1 MANNFLNNLNLLYIS
16 PTFVGG
22 IGGHAF
28 RVSEKLNQNGFN
40 IELMH
45 VPHIPIKNLKNPSFT
60 IFGKIKTMFN
70 NKSYDLV
77 HAWNIPSGIIMKNI
91 NAKKKILSIHGMYGE
106 QVEAIH
112 SKSIGK
118 LGKIAEKN
126 AIENA
131 DILTT
136 DSKFVQKTYY
146 EKFGLK
152 IEYLPAPLDIKKFT
166 NIPKSKLKDQIVFI
180 GRDSH
185 EKGIDILKSIESSIN
200 SKVIYCTNTDW
211 VETMKIL
218 QQSKLLVVPS
228 RQESLPQV
236 IKEAFYL
243 KIPVIAANVGGIS
256 ELVEHNQTGILVP
269 SENPDKLKIAINN
282 LLEDLELQEILK
294 ENAYNFILEYFTWEK
309 LLPKYIKFYTNL
321 FND

>member
-1 MANNFLNNLNLLYIS
+1 MTNNFLNNLNILYIS

-77 HAWNIPSGIIMKNI
+77 HAWNVPSGIIMKNI

-282 LLEDLELQEILK
+282 LLENLELQEILK

>member
-1 MANNFLNNLNLLYIS
+1 MIDKKSNNLNILYIS
-16 PTFVGG
+16 PTFIGG

-28 RVSEKLNQNGFN
+28 RVSEKLNQNDFN

-60 IFGKIKTMFN
+60 IFGKIKTMLN
-70 NKSYDLV
+70 KKSYDLV

-91 NAKKKILSIHGMYGE
+91 KAKKKILSIHGIYGE
-106 QVEAIH
+106 QIEAIH
-112 SKSIGK
+112 SKSISK

-136 DSKFVQKTYY
+136 DSKFVQKKYY
-146 EKFGLK
+146 DKFGLN
-152 IEYLPAPLDIKKFT
+152 IEYLPAPLDIKKFV
-166 NIPKSKLKDQIVFI
+166 NIPKSKSKNQIVFI
-180 GRDSH
+180 GRDSY
-185 EKGIDILKSIESSIN
+185 EKGIDILKSIELSIN
-200 SKVIYCTNTDW
+200 CKVIYCTNLDW

-243 KIPVIAANVGGIS
+243 KVPVIATDVGGIS
-256 ELVEHNQTGILVP
+256 EIIEDNRTGILVP
-269 SENPDKLKIAINN
+269 SENPEKLKIAIND
-282 LLEDLELQEILK
+282 LLKNIELQEILK
-294 ENAYNFILEYFTWEK
+294 ENAYNFILEHFTWEK
-309 LLPKYIKFYTNL
+309 LLPKYTKFYKNL
-321 FND
+321 LNF

>member
-1 MANNFLNNLNLLYIS
+1 MIDKKSNNLNILYIS

-28 RVSEKLNQNGFN
+28 RVSEKLNQNGFD
-40 IELMH
+40 IELMKI
-45 VPHIPIKNLKNPSFT
+45 PHIPIKNLKNPSFT
-60 IFGKIKTMFN
+60 IFGKVKTMFN
-70 NKSYDLV
+70 KKSYDLV
-77 HAWNIPSGIIMKNI
+77 HAWNVPSGIIMKNI
-91 NAKKKILSIHGMYGE
+91 NAKKKILSIHGIYGE
-106 QVEAIH
+106 QIEAIH
-112 SKSIGK
+112 SKSISK

-146 EKFGLK
+146 KKFGLK
-152 IEYLPAPLDIKKFT
+152 IEYLPAPLDVNKFI
-166 NIPKSKLKDQIVFI
+166 NIPKSKEKNQVVYI

-185 EKGIDILKSIESSIN
+185 EKGIDILKSIESSIT

-211 VETMKIL
+211 TETMKIL
-218 QQSKLLVVPS
+218 QESKLLVVPS

-243 KIPVIAANVGGIS
+243 KVPVVATDVGGIS
-256 ELVEHNQTGILVP
+256 ELVEHNKTGILVP
-269 SENPDKLKIAINN
+269 SQNPEKLKIAIND
-282 LLEDLELQEILK
+282 LLENFELQEILK
-294 ENAYNFILEYFTWEK
+294 ENAYNFILEFFTWKK
-309 LLPKYIKFYTNL
+309 LLPKYTKFY
-321 FND
+321 NDLLNN

>member
-1 MANNFLNNLNLLYIS
+1 MINKTHNNLNILYIS

-28 RVSEKLNQNGFN
+28 RVSEKLNQNNFD
-40 IELMH
+40 IELMKI
-45 VPHIPIKNLKNPSFT
+45 PHMPIKNLKNPSFT
-60 IFGKIKTMFN
+60 IFGKIKAMFN
-70 NKSYDLV
+70 KKSYDLV

-91 NAKKKILSIHGMYGE
+91 DAKKKILSIHGMYGE
-106 QVEAIH
+106 QVDAIH
-112 SKSIGK
+112 SKSISK

-152 IEYLPAPLDIKKFT
+152 IEYLPAPLDIKKFI
-166 NIPKSKLKDQIVFI
+166 NIPKSKLKNQIVFI
-180 GRDSH
+180 GRDSY
-185 EKGIDILKSIESSIN
+185 EKGIDILKSIEPLIN
-200 SKVIYCTNTDW
+200 SKVIYCTNTNW
-211 VETMKIL
+211 TETMKIL
-218 QQSKLLVVPS
+218 QESKLLVVPS

-243 KIPVIAANVGGIS
+243 KVPVIATNVGGIS
-256 ELVEHNQTGILVP
+256 ELVKHNQTGILV
-269 SENPDKLKIAINN
+269 SSQNPEKLKIAINK
-282 LLEDLELQEILK
+282 LLENFELQEILK

-309 LLPKYIKFYTNL
+309 LLPKYIKFYKNL
-321 FND
+321 SND

>member
-1 MANNFLNNLNLLYIS
+1 MINKKYHNLNILYIS

-60 IFGKIKTMFN
+60 IFGKIKTMIHK
-70 NKSYDLV
+70 KSYDLV

-112 SKSIGK
+112 STHIGK

-152 IEYLPAPLDIKKFT
+152 IEYLPAPLDVEKFI
-166 NIPKSKLKDQIVFI
+166 NIPKSKLKNQIVFI
-180 GRDSH
+180 GRDSY
-185 EKGIDILKSIESSIN
+185 EKGIDILKSIELSIN

-218 QQSKLLVVPS
+218 QQSKLIIVPS

-243 KIPVIAANVGGIS
+243 KVPVIATNVGGIS

-269 SENPDKLKIAINN
+269 SENP
-282 LLEDLELQEILK
+282 
-294 ENAYNFILEYFTWEK
+294 EK
-309 LLPKYIKFYTNL
+309 L
-321 FND
+321 

>member
-1 MANNFLNNLNLLYIS
+1 MIDKKSNNLNILYIS

-28 RVSEKLNQNGFN
+28 RVSEKLNQNGFD
-40 IELMH
+40 IELMKI
-45 VPHIPIKNLKNPSFT
+45 PHIPIKNFKNPSFT
-60 IFGKIKTMFN
+60 IFGKVKTMFN
-70 NKSYDLV
+70 KKSYDLV
-77 HAWNIPSGIIMKNI
+77 HAWNVPSGIIMKNI
-91 NAKKKILSIHGMYGE
+91 NAKKKILSIHGMYSE
-106 QVEAIH
+106 QVDAIH
-112 SKSIGK
+112 SKSISK

-152 IEYLPAPLDIKKFT
+152 IEYLPAPLDVKKFIY
-166 NIPKSKLKDQIVFI
+166 IPKSKLKNQVVFI

-185 EKGIDILKSIESSIN
+185 EKGIDILKTIESSIN
-200 SKVIYCTNTDW
+200 SKVIYCTNIDW

-218 QQSKLLVVPS
+218 QQSKLLIVPS

-243 KIPVIAANVGGIS
+243 KVPVIATNVGGIP

-269 SENPDKLKIAINN
+269 SQNPEKLKIAINN
-282 LLEDLELQEILK
+282 LLNNFELQEILR

-309 LLPKYIKFYTNL
+309 LLPKYIKFYNNL
-321 FND
+321 FNN

>member
-1 MANNFLNNLNLLYIS
+1 MIDKKSNNLNILYIS

-40 IELMH
+40 IELMKI
-45 VPHIPIKNLKNPSFT
+45 PHIPIKNLKNFSFT
-60 IFGKIKTMFN
+60 IFGKMKTILN
-70 NKSYDLV
+70 KKSYDLV
-77 HAWNIPSGIIMKNI
+77 HAWNVPSGIIMKNI
-91 NAKKKILSIHGMYGE
+91 NTKKKILSIHGMYSE
-106 QVEAIH
+106 QVDAIH
-112 SKSIGK
+112 SKSISK

-146 EKFGLK
+146 AKFGLK
-152 IEYLPAPLDIKKFT
+152 IEYLPAPLDVKKFI
-166 NIPKSKLKDQIVFI
+166 NIPKSKLKNQVVFI
-180 GRDSH
+180 GRDSY

-218 QQSKLLVVPS
+218 QQSKLLIVPS

-243 KIPVIAANVGGIS
+243 KVPVIATNVGGIS
-256 ELVEHNQTGILVP
+256 EIVEHNKTGILVP
-269 SENPDKLKIAINN
+269 SQNPEKLKLAVNN
-282 LLEDLELQEILK
+282 LLENLDLQEILRQ
-294 ENAYNFILEYFTWEK
+294 NAYNFILENFTWEK
-309 LLPKYIKFYTNL
+309 LLPKYIKFYNNL

>member
-1 MANNFLNNLNLLYIS
+1 MIDKKSNNLNILYIS
-16 PTFVGG
+16 PTFIGG

-28 RVSEKLNQNGFN
+28 RVSEKLNQNNFD
-40 IELMH
+40 IELMKI
-45 VPHIPIKNLKNPSFT
+45 PHIPIKNLKNPSFT
-60 IFGKIKTMFN
+60 IFGKMKTILN
-70 NKSYDLV
+70 KKSYDLV
-77 HAWNIPSGIIMKNI
+77 HAWNVPSGIIMKNI

-106 QVEAIH
+106 QIEAIH
-112 SKSIGK
+112 SKSISK
-118 LGKIAEKN
+118 LGKFVEKN

-152 IEYLPAPLDIKKFT
+152 IEYLPAPLDVKKFI
-166 NIPKSKLKDQIVFI
+166 NISKSKLKNQVVFI

-200 SKVIYCTNTDW
+200 SKVIYCTNIDW

-218 QQSKLLVVPS
+218 QQSKLLIVPS

-243 KIPVIAANVGGIS
+243 KVPVVATDVGGIS
-256 ELVEHNQTGILVP
+256 ELVEHNKTGILVP
-269 SENPDKLKIAINN
+269 SQNPEKLKLAVNN
-282 LLEDLELQEILK
+282 LLENLDLQEILRQ
-294 ENAYNFILEYFTWEK
+294 NAYNFILENFTWEK
-309 LLPKYIKFYTNL
+309 LLLKYIKFYNNL
-321 FND
+321 LNN

>member
-1 MANNFLNNLNLLYIS
+1 MINKTFNNLNILYIS

-28 RVSEKLNQNGFN
+28 RVYEKLNQNNFD
-40 IELMH
+40 IELMKI
-45 VPHIPIKNLKNPSFT
+45 PHIPIKNLKNPSFT
-60 IFGKIKTMFN
+60 IFGKIKAVFN
-70 NKSYDLV
+70 KKSYDLV
-77 HAWNIPSGIIMKNI
+77 HAWNVPSGIIMKNI
-91 NAKKKILSIHGMYGE
+91 DAKKNILSIHGMYGE
-106 QVEAIH
+106 QVDAIH
-112 SKSIGK
+112 SKSISK

-152 IEYLPAPLDIKKFT
+152 IEYLPAPLDIKKFI
-166 NIPKSKLKDQIVFI
+166 NIPKSKLKNQIVFI
-180 GRDSH
+180 GRDSY
-185 EKGIDILKSIESSIN
+185 EKGIDILKSIEPLIN
-200 SKVIYCTNTDW
+200 SKVIYCTNTNW
-211 VETMKIL
+211 TETMKIL
-218 QQSKLLVVPS
+218 QESKLLVVPS

-243 KIPVIAANVGGIS
+243 KVPVIATNVGGIS
-256 ELVEHNQTGILVP
+256 ELVKHNQTGILV
-269 SENPDKLKIAINN
+269 SSQNPEKLKIAINK
-282 LLEDLELQEILK
+282 LLENFELQEILK

-309 LLPKYIKFYTNL
+309 LLPKYIKFYKNL

>member
-1 MANNFLNNLNLLYIS
+1 MIDKKPNNLNILYIS

-28 RVSEKLNQNGFN
+28 RVSKKLNQNGFN

-60 IFGKIKTMFN
+60 IFGKIKSMIHK
-70 NKSYDLV
+70 KSYDLV
-77 HAWNIPSGIIMKNI
+77 HAWNVPSGIIMKNI

-146 EKFGLK
+146 EKLGLK
-152 IEYLPAPLDIKKFT
+152 IEYLPAPLDVKKFI
-166 NIPKSKLKDQIVFI
+166 NIPKSKLKNQIVFI

-185 EKGIDILKSIESSIN
+185 EKGIDILKSIELSIN
-200 SKVIYCTNTDW
+200 SKVVYCTNIDW
-211 VETMKIL
+211 IETMKIL
-218 QQSKLLVVPS
+218 KESKLLIVPS

-243 KIPVIAANVGGIS
+243 KVPVIATNVGGIS

-269 SENPDKLKIAINN
+269 SENPEKLKIAIND
-282 LLEDLELQEILK
+282 LLEDFELQEILK
-294 ENAYNFILEYFTWEK
+294 ENAHNFILEYFTWEK
-309 LLPKYIKFYTNL
+309 LLPKYIKFYNNL
-321 FND
+321 LND